1 MSWSYDHIHLKASN
15 LDESISFYE
24 KNFNAEKKFSRELR
38 GMSLVGMDI
47 NGMTL
52 LISDTA
58 EGENPKPGSA
68 DPQFG
73 LIHFGLLCDNLEQKI
88 EELKNNGVE
97 FTMDLTDIGGGTKI
111 AFIKAPDEVL
121 IELLQRG

>member
-15 LDESISFYE
+15 LDESISFYQ
-24 KNFNAEKKFSRELR
+24 KNFNAEQKFSRELR
-38 GMSLVGMDI
+38 GMSIVGMDI

-52 LISDTA
+52 LISDAA

-73 LIHFGLLCDNLEQKI
+73 LIHFGLRCDNLEQKI
-88 EELKNNGVE
+88 AELKNNGVE

-111 AFIKAPDEVL
+111 AFIKAPDEIL

>member
-15 LDESISFYE
+15 LDETISFYE
-24 KNFNAEKKFSRELR
+24 KNFNAEKKFTRELR
-38 GMSLVGMDI
+38 GMSLIGMDI

-58 EGENPKPGSA
+58 EGEDPKPGSA

-73 LIHFGLLCDNLEQKI
+73 LIHFGLRCDNLEQKI
-88 EELKNNGVE
+88 TELSVHDHAVY
-97 FTMDLTDIGGGTKI
+97 FDLMH
-111 AFIKAPDEVL
+111 FQKARGKVVHPLGHVL
-121 IELLQRG
+121 AQV

>member
-15 LDESISFYE
+15 LDETIRFYQ

-38 GMSLVGMDI
+38 GMSLIGMDI

-58 EGENPKPGSA
+58 KGEKPKPGSA
-68 DPQFG
+68 DLQFG
-73 LIHFGLLCDNLEQKI
+73 LIHFGLRCDNLEQKI
-88 EELKNNGVE
+88 AELKNNEVE

>member
-15 LDESISFYE
+15 LDETISFYE
-24 KNFNAEKKFSRELR
+24 KNFNAEKKFTRELR
-38 GMSLVGMDI
+38 GMSLIGKDI

-58 EGENPKPGSA
+58 EGEDPKPGSA

-73 LIHFGLLCDNLEQKI
+73 LIHFGLRCDNLDQKI
-88 EELKNNGVE
+88 KELKGNGVE

>member
-1 MSWSYDHIHLKASN
+1 MTWSYDHIHLKASN
-15 LDESISFYE
+15 LDETIRVYE
-24 KNFNAEKKFSRELR
+24 KNFNAVQKFSRELR
-38 GMSLVGMDI
+38 GMSLIGMDI

-52 LISDTA
+52 LISDEA

-73 LIHFGLLCDNLEQKI
+73 LIHFGLRCDNLEQQIK
-88 EELKNNGVE
+88 ELKNNGVE
-97 FTMDLTDIGGGTKI
+97 FTMDFTDIGGGTKI
-111 AFIKAPDEVL
+111 AFIKAPDQVL

>member
-1 MSWSYDHIHLKASN
+1 MSWSFDHVHLKASN
-15 LDESISFYE
+15 LDETVSFYQ

-38 GMSLVGMDI
+38 GTSLIGMDI

-52 LISDTA
+52 LISEAGKD
-58 EGENPKPGSA
+58 ENPKPGSA
-68 DPQFG
+68 EPQFG
-73 LIHFGLLCDNLEQKI
+73 LNHFGLRCDNLEQKI
-88 EELKNNGVE
+88 AELKNNGVG
-97 FTMDLTDIGGGTKI
+97 FSVDFTDIGGGTKI

>member
-1 MSWSYDHIHLKASN
+1 MAWSYDHVHLKASD
-15 LDESISFYE
+15 LDETIGFYQ
-24 KNFNAEKKFSRELR
+24 KNFGAEKKFSMEIR
-38 GMSLVGMDI
+38 GMAIVGMDI

-68 DPQFG
+68 EPQFG
-73 LIHFGLLCDNLEQKI
+73 LIHFGLRCDDLEGKAQ
-88 EELKNNGVE
+88 ELKGNGVE
-97 FTMDLTDIGGGTKI
+97 FTMDPTEIGGGTKI
-111 AFIKAPDEVL
+111 AFVKAPDEVL